1 MLVVSDTSPIL
12 NLAVIGHLD
21 LLRRQ
26 FGDVVLPPA
35 VLEELKVDADYP
47 GTVEIRQA
55 LEEGWL
61 RMVELQNDQMTR
73 ALRRELD
80 DGEAEAIALALEL
93 GVETILMDERD
104 GRLIAKAMRLAPIG
118 VLGVLVRA
126 KHEGDVGSLKEALD
140 LLQNNAGFYI
150 GEDLAK
156 TILSEAGE

>member
-150 GEDLAK
+150 SEHLAK

>member
-1 MLVVSDTSPIL
+1 
-12 NLAVIGHLD
+12 
-21 LLRRQ
+21 
-26 FGDVVLPPA
+26 
-35 VLEELKVDADYP
+35 
-47 GTVEIRQA
+47 
-55 LEEGWL
+55 
-61 RMVELQNDQMTR
+61 
-73 ALRRELD
+73 
-80 DGEAEAIALALEL
+80 
-93 GVETILMDERD
+93 MDERD

>member
-150 GEDLAK
+150 GEHLAK

>member
-12 NLAVIGHLD
+12 NLAVMGHLD

-140 LLQNNAGFYI
+140 LLQDNAGFYI

>member
-1 MLVVSDTSPIL
+1 MPVVSDTSPVL
-12 NLAVIGHLD
+12 NLAVIGHLG

-26 FGDVVLPPA
+26 FGDIVLPPA
-35 VLEELKVDADYP
+35 VLEELRVDTDDP
-47 GTVEIRQA
+47 GTLEIKQA
-55 LEEGWL
+55 LGDGWL
-61 RMVELQNDQMTR
+61 RKVDLKDNRIAR

-104 GRLIAKAMRLAPIG
+104 GRLIAKTMGLAPIG

-126 KHEGDVGSLKEALD
+126 KQEADVSTLKEVLN

-150 GEDLAK
+150 GEKLAK
-156 TILSEAGE
+156 AILSEAGE